1 MNGDQY
7 AMMPAQTSKFETHN
21 FIGVDL
27 GGTKI
32 AAAVVDASSGA
43 VAARESIPTEAHA
56 GPDAVLARMGDL
68 IVSVG
73 RAAGLAPEQIGAV
86 GVGVP
91 GPFDQA
97 TGQTIFLPNLAGLW
111 RGVRVRDGLRRA
123 VDRPIWL
130 INDARAFV
138 LAEAIFGAGRG
149 ANTVVGLT
157 IGTGIGGGI
166 AIGGRLHLG
175 IDGSAGEVG
184 HMTIDPHGAPCGC
197 GNRGCLETFA
207 SGPSIATLGVR
218 AALMGVPTQIGELA
232 GQDLNKITP
241 EIIQQAADAGD
252 QVAREILS
260 RAGAAL
266 GVGVANLV
274 TVLSP
279 DCVILGG
286 SVARL
291 GEWLLAP
298 VRAAVHERCRAIPVE
313 QVRISAAA
321 LGGDAGAIGAAV
333 WASQQGR
340 GLRTED

>member
-1 MNGDQY
+1 
-7 AMMPAQTSKFETHN
+7 MMTTHTSKLTTQS

-32 AAAVVDASSGA
+32 AAALVDVGSGT

-56 GPDAVLARMGDL
+56 GPEAVLARMGEL
-68 IVSVG
+68 ILSVG

-97 TGQTIFLPNLAGLW
+97 TGQTIFLPNLAGMW
-111 RGVRVRDGLRRA
+111 RGVRVREGLRRT
-123 VDRPIWL
+123 VDWPIWL

-138 LAEAIFGAGRG
+138 LAEATFGAGCA
-149 ANTVVGLT
+149 ANTVAGLT

-175 IDGSAGEVG
+175 IDGTAGEVG
-184 HMTIDPHGAPCGC
+184 HMTIDPHGQPCGC

-207 SGPSIATLGVR
+207 SGPSIATLGIR
-218 AALMGVPTQIGELA
+218 AALTGVPTRIGELA
-232 GQDLNKITP
+232 GYDLNKITP
-241 EIIQQAADAGD
+241 EIILQAAEEGD
-252 QVAREILS
+252 QVARDILG

-286 SVARL
+286 NVARL
-291 GEWLLAP
+291 GEWLFGP
-298 VRAAVHERCRAIPVE
+298 VRAAVRERCRAIPVE
-313 QVRISAAA
+313 QVWILPAA
-321 LGGDAGAIGAAV
+321 LGGDAGSIGAAI
-333 WASQQGR
+333 WAHQM
-340 GLRTED
+340 EH

>member
-1 MNGDQY
+1 MTARSSNLV
-7 AMMPAQTSKFETHN
+7 THS

-32 AAAVVDASSGA
+32 AAAVVDVGSGA
-43 VAARESIPTEAHA
+43 IVSRQAIPTDSQQ
-56 GPDAVLARMGDL
+56 GPDAVLVHMGEL
-68 IVSVG
+68 IHSVA
-73 RAAGLAPEQIGAV
+73 RAAGLAAEQVGAV

-97 TGQTIFLPNLAGLW
+97 TGQTIFLPNLAGTW
-111 RGVRVRDGLRRA
+111 RGVPVREQLRRT

-138 LAEAIFGAGRG
+138 LAEATFGAGRG

-157 IGTGIGGGI
+157 LGTGIGGGI

-175 IDGSAGEVG
+175 IDGTAGEVG
-184 HMTIDPHGAPCGC
+184 HMTIDPHGPPCGC
-197 GNRGCLETFA
+197 GNHGCLETFA
-207 SGPSIATLGVR
+207 SGPSIATLGIR
-218 AALMGVPTQIGELA
+218 AALTGVPTQIGELA
-232 GQDLNKITP
+232 GHDLNRITP
-241 EIIQQAADAGD
+241 ETIMLAAEAGD
-252 QVAREILS
+252 PVAREILG

-291 GEWLLAP
+291 GEWLFGP
-298 VRAAVHERCRAIPVE
+298 VRAAVRERCRAIPVE
-313 QVRISAAA
+313 QVRIVPAG
-321 LGGDAGAIGAAV
+321 LGGDAGAIGAAI
-333 WASQQGR
+333 WAFHM
-340 GLRTED
+340 EN

>member
-1 MNGDQY
+1 MATTQN
-7 AMMPAQTSKFETHN
+7 SKLKTQN

-32 AAAVVDASSGA
+32 AAALVDVGSGA
-43 VAARESIPTEAHA
+43 VLARESIPTEAHA
-56 GPDAVLARMGDL
+56 GPDAVLARMGQL
-68 IVSVG
+68 VLSVV
-73 RAAGLAPEQIGAV
+73 RAAGLTLDQVGGV

-97 TGQTIFLPNLAGLW
+97 TGQTIFLPNLAGMW
-111 RGVRVRDGLRRA
+111 RGVRVRAQLQRA

-138 LAEAIFGAGRG
+138 LAEAAFGAGQG
-149 ANTVVGLT
+149 ANTVVGMT

-175 IDGSAGEVG
+175 IDGTAGEVG
-184 HMTIDPHGAPCGC
+184 HMTIDPHGSPCGC

-207 SGPSIATLGVR
+207 SGPSIATLGIR
-218 AALMGVPTQIGELA
+218 AALTGVPTRIGELV
-232 GQDLNKITP
+232 GHDLNKITP
-241 EIIQQAADAGD
+241 EIVLQAADAGD
-252 QVAREILS
+252 QVAIEILQ

-291 GEWLLAP
+291 GEWLFGP
-298 VRAAVHERCRAIPVE
+298 VRAAVRERCRAIPVE
-313 QVRISAAA
+313 QVRIIPAA

-333 WASQQGR
+333 WASQMPN
-340 GLRTED
+340 

>member
-1 MNGDQY
+1 MTTQS
-7 AMMPAQTSKFETHN
+7 SKLKTHTC
-21 FIGVDL
+21 IGVDL

-32 AAAVVDASSGA
+32 AAAVVDVSSGA

-56 GPDAVLARMGDL
+56 GPDAVLARISEL
-68 IVSVG
+68 ILSVS

-97 TGQTIFLPNLAGLW
+97 TGQTIFLPNLAGMW
-111 RGVRVRDGLRRA
+111 RGVRVREQLRRTF
-123 VDRPIWL
+123 DWPIWL

-138 LAEAIFGAGRG
+138 LAEATFGAGRG
-149 ANTVVGLT
+149 ASTVVGLT

-166 AIGGRLHLG
+166 AIGGRLYLG
-175 IDGSAGEVG
+175 INGTAGEVG
-184 HMTIDPHGAPCGC
+184 HMTIDPHGQPCGC

-207 SGPSIATLGVR
+207 SGPSIATLGIR
-218 AALMGVPTQIGELA
+218 AALTGVPTRIGELV
-232 GQDLNKITP
+232 GHDLNKITP
-241 EIIQQAADAGD
+241 EIILQAAEAGD
-252 QVAREILS
+252 QVARDILA

-291 GEWLLAP
+291 GEWLFGP
-298 VRAAVHERCRAIPVE
+298 VRAAVRERCRAIPVE
-313 QVRISAAA
+313 QVRIVPAA
-321 LGGDAGAIGAAV
+321 LGGDAGSIGAAI
-333 WASQQGR
+333 WASHMQI
-340 GLRTED
+340 EN

>member
-1 MNGDQY
+1 MTTQS
-7 AMMPAQTSKFETHN
+7 SKLKTHT

-32 AAAVVDASSGA
+32 AAAVVDVSSGA

-56 GPDAVLARMGDL
+56 GPDAVLARISEL
-68 IVSVG
+68 ILSVS

-97 TGQTIFLPNLAGLW
+97 TGQTIFLPNLAGMW
-111 RGVRVRDGLRRA
+111 RGVRVREQLRRTF
-123 VDRPIWL
+123 DWPIWL

-138 LAEAIFGAGRG
+138 LAEATFGAGRG
-149 ANTVVGLT
+149 ASTVVGLT

-166 AIGGRLHLG
+166 AIGGRLYLG
-175 IDGSAGEVG
+175 INGTAGEVG
-184 HMTIDPHGAPCGC
+184 HMTIDPHGQPCGC

-207 SGPSIATLGVR
+207 SGPSIATLGIR
-218 AALMGVPTQIGELA
+218 AALTGVPTRIGELV
-232 GQDLNKITP
+232 GHDLNKITP
-241 EIIQQAADAGD
+241 EIILQAAEAGD
-252 QVAREILS
+252 QVARDILA

-291 GEWLLAP
+291 GEWLFGP
-298 VRAAVHERCRAIPVE
+298 VRAAVRERCRAIPVE
-313 QVRISAAA
+313 QVRIVPAA
-321 LGGDAGAIGAAV
+321 LGGDAGSIGAAI
-333 WASQQGR
+333 WASHMQI
-340 GLRTED
+340 EN

>member
-1 MNGDQY
+1 MTITQ
-7 AMMPAQTSKFETHN
+7 PAVLSPRN

-32 AAAVVDASSGA
+32 AASVVDVGSGA
-43 VAARESIPTEAHA
+43 VAARQIIPTDAQA
-56 GPDAVLARMGDL
+56 GPDAVLARMGEL
-68 IVSVG
+68 ILAVG

-97 TGQTIFLPNLAGLW
+97 TGQTIFLPNLAGMW
-111 RGVRVRDGLRRA
+111 RGVRVRDQLRRA
-123 VDRPIWL
+123 FDRPIWL

-138 LAEAIFGAGRG
+138 LAEATFGAGRG
-149 ANTVVGLT
+149 ASTVVGLT

-175 IDGSAGEVG
+175 IDGTAGEVG
-184 HMTIDPHGAPCGC
+184 HMTIDPYGPPCGC

-207 SGPSIATLGVR
+207 SGPSIATQGIR
-218 AALMGVPTQIGELA
+218 AALTGVPTQIGELA
-232 GQDLNKITP
+232 GHDLNKITP
-241 EIIQQAADAGD
+241 EIVLQAAEAGD
-252 QVAREILS
+252 QVARDILG
-260 RAGAAL
+260 RAAAAL

-291 GEWLLAP
+291 GEWLFGP
-298 VRAAVHERCRAIPVE
+298 VRAAVCERCRAIPVE
-313 QVRISAAA
+313 QVRIIPAA
-321 LGGDAGAIGAAV
+321 LGGDAGSIGAAI
-333 WASQQGR
+333 WASQQC
-340 GLRTED
+340 

>member
-1 MNGDQY
+1 MTTIQNSELDPQ
-7 AMMPAQTSKFETHN
+7 SFV
-21 FIGVDL
+21 GVDL

-32 AAAVVDASSGA
+32 AAAVVDVGRGA

-56 GPDAVLARMGDL
+56 GSDAVLARMGEL
-68 IVSVG
+68 ILSVCH
-73 RAAGLAPEQIGAV
+73 AAGLVPEQIGAV

-97 TGQTIFLPNLAGLW
+97 TGQTIFLPNMAGMW
-111 RGVRVRDGLRRA
+111 RGVRVREQLQRA
-123 VDRPIWL
+123 VARPIWL

-138 LAEAIFGAGRG
+138 LAEATFGAGRA

-175 IDGSAGEVG
+175 IDGTAGEGG
-184 HMTIDPHGAPCGC
+184 HMTIDPHGQPCGC

-207 SGPSIATLGVR
+207 SGPSIATLGMR
-218 AALMGVPTQIGELA
+218 AALTGVPTQIGKRA
-232 GQDLNKITP
+232 GHDLNKITP
-241 EIIQQAADAGD
+241 EIILQAAEAGD
-252 QVAREILS
+252 QVAREILG
-260 RAGAAL
+260 RAAAAL

-286 SVARL
+286 SVARM
-291 GEWLLAP
+291 GEWLFGP
-298 VRAAVHERCRAIPVE
+298 VRAVVRERCRAIPVE
-313 QVRISAAA
+313 QVRIIPAA
-321 LGGDAGAIGAAV
+321 LGDDAGSIGAAI
-333 WASQQGR
+333 WASQM
-340 GLRTED
+340 ED

>member
-1 MNGDQY
+1 
-7 AMMPAQTSKFETHN
+7 MMTTQNTKLVTHN

-32 AAAVVDASSGA
+32 AASVVDVGSGA
-43 VAARESIPTEAHA
+43 LAARQLIPTEAHA
-56 GPDAVLARMGDL
+56 GPDAVLARMGEL
-68 IVSVG
+68 ILSVG

-111 RGVRVRDGLRRA
+111 RGVRVRDGLRRTF
-123 VDRPIWL
+123 DRPIWL

-138 LAEAIFGAGRG
+138 LAEATFGAGRG

-175 IDGSAGEVG
+175 IDGTAGEVG
-184 HMTIDPHGAPCGC
+184 HMTIDPQGMPCGC

-207 SGPSIATLGVR
+207 SGPSIATLGIR
-218 AALMGVPTQIGELA
+218 AALMGVPTRIGDLV
-232 GQDLNKITP
+232 GHDLNKITP
-241 EIIQQAADAGD
+241 EIILQAADAGD
-252 QVAREILS
+252 QVAREILA
-260 RAGAAL
+260 RVGAAL

-291 GEWLLAP
+291 GEWLFGP
-298 VRAAVHERCRAIPVE
+298 VRAAVRERCRAIPVE
-313 QVRISAAA
+313 QVRIIPAA
-321 LGGDAGAIGAAV
+321 LGGDAGSIGAAI
-333 WASQQGR
+333 WASHMQN
-340 GLRTED
+340 

>member
-1 MNGDQY
+1 MVTQ
-7 AMMPAQTSKFETHN
+7 PSVLRPQSFV
-21 FIGVDL
+21 GVDL

-32 AAAVVDASSGA
+32 AASVVDVGSGA
-43 VAARESIPTEAHA
+43 VAARQIIPTEAHA
-56 GPDAVLARMGDL
+56 GPDAVLARMGEL
-68 IVSVG
+68 ILSVG

-97 TGQTIFLPNLAGLW
+97 TGQTIFLPNLAGMW
-111 RGVRVRDGLRRA
+111 RGVHVRDQLRRRF
-123 VDRPIWL
+123 DGPIWL

-138 LAEAIFGAGRG
+138 LAEATFGAGRG

-175 IDGSAGEVG
+175 IDGTAGEVG
-184 HMTIDPHGAPCGC
+184 HMTIDPHGPPCGC

-207 SGPSIATLGVR
+207 SGPSIATLGIR
-218 AALMGVPTQIGELA
+218 AALTGVPTRIGELA
-232 GQDLNKITP
+232 GHDLNKITP
-241 EIIQQAADAGD
+241 EIIHQAADAGD
-252 QVAREILS
+252 QVAREILG

-266 GVGVANLV
+266 GLGVANLV

-291 GEWLLAP
+291 GEWLFGP
-298 VRAAVHERCRAIPVE
+298 VRAAVRERCRAIPVE
-313 QVRISAAA
+313 QVRITPAA
-321 LGGDAGAIGAAV
+321 LGGDAGSIGAAI
-333 WASQQGR
+333 WAAQQG
-340 GLRTED
+340 

>member
-1 MNGDQY
+1 MTTQS
-7 AMMPAQTSKFETHN
+7 SKLKTHTC
-21 FIGVDL
+21 IGVDL

-32 AAAVVDASSGA
+32 AAAVVDVSSGA

-56 GPDAVLARMGDL
+56 GPDAVLARISEL
-68 IVSVG
+68 ILSVG
-73 RAAGLAPEQIGAV
+73 RAAGLAPAQIGAV

-97 TGQTIFLPNLAGLW
+97 TGQTIFLPNLAGMW
-111 RGVRVRDGLRRA
+111 RGVRVREQLRHTF
-123 VDRPIWL
+123 DWPIWL

-138 LAEAIFGAGRG
+138 LAEATFGAGRG
-149 ANTVVGLT
+149 ASTVVGLT

-166 AIGGRLHLG
+166 AIGGRLYLG
-175 IDGSAGEVG
+175 INGTAGEVG
-184 HMTIDPHGAPCGC
+184 HMTIDPHGQPCGC

-207 SGPSIATLGVR
+207 SGPSIATLGIR
-218 AALMGVPTQIGELA
+218 AALTGVPTRIGELV
-232 GQDLNKITP
+232 GHDLNKITP
-241 EIIQQAADAGD
+241 EIILQAAEAGD
-252 QVAREILS
+252 QVARDILA

-291 GEWLLAP
+291 GEWLFGP
-298 VRAAVHERCRAIPVE
+298 VRAAVRERCRAIPVE
-313 QVRISAAA
+313 QVRIVPAA
-321 LGGDAGAIGAAV
+321 LGGDAGSIGAAI
-333 WASQQGR
+333 WASHMQI
-340 GLRTED
+340 EN

>member
-1 MNGDQY
+1 MTTQS
-7 AMMPAQTSKFETHN
+7 SKLKTHT

-32 AAAVVDASSGA
+32 AAAVVDVSSGA

-56 GPDAVLARMGDL
+56 GPDAVLARISEL
-68 IVSVG
+68 ILSVG

-97 TGQTIFLPNLAGLW
+97 TGQTIFLPNLAGMW
-111 RGVRVRDGLRRA
+111 RGVRVREQLRHTF
-123 VDRPIWL
+123 DWPIWL

-138 LAEAIFGAGRG
+138 LAEATFGAGRG
-149 ANTVVGLT
+149 ASTVVGLT

-166 AIGGRLHLG
+166 AIGGRLYLG
-175 IDGSAGEVG
+175 INGTAGEVG
-184 HMTIDPHGAPCGC
+184 HMTIDPHGQPCGC

-207 SGPSIATLGVR
+207 SGPSIATLGIR
-218 AALMGVPTQIGELA
+218 AALTGVPTRIGELV
-232 GQDLNKITP
+232 GHDLNKITP
-241 EIIQQAADAGD
+241 EIILQAAEAGD
-252 QVAREILS
+252 QVARDILA

-291 GEWLLAP
+291 GEWLFGP
-298 VRAAVHERCRAIPVE
+298 VRAAVRERCRAIPVE
-313 QVRISAAA
+313 QVRIVPAA
-321 LGGDAGAIGAAV
+321 LGGDAGSIGAAI
-333 WASQQGR
+333 WASHMQI
-340 GLRTED
+340 EN